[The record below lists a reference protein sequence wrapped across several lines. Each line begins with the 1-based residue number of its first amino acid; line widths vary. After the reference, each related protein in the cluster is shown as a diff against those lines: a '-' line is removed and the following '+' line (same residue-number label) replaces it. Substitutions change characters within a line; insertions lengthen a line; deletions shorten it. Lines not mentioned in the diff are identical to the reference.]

1 MPDLRAYVFLDSLQP
16 QCASYLATVARGFL
30 PVAGQASLFVEISP
44 GIAINHVTDVA
55 LKTTDVVPGMQI
67 VERLYGMLEL
77 HASSQADVR
86 QAGAAVL
93 RALDRT
99 EDQRIKPK
107 LFSSQV
113 IRNVSD
119 HQAMLLNRVRQ
130 GNMLLPGQ
138 SLYVMEL
145 APAAYAALAD
155 WWSDTVRDTRVY
167 LITGHAV
174 SRIGSG
180 REWSAAELPNQLRF
194 NCTRREIAGSALF
207 SYRHVFRPDNQARR
221 AGVSHVLKRF
231 WTRKAKLPWAKGK

>member
-1 MPDLRAYVFLDSLQP
+1 MADLRAYVFLDSLQP
-16 QCASYLATVARGFL
+16 QCASYLASVARGFL
-30 PVAGQASLFVEISP
+30 PIAGQASLFVEISP

-55 LKTTDVVPGMQI
+55 LKTTDVVPGMQV

-77 HASSQADVR
+77 HAQSQADVR

-119 HQAMLLNRVRQ
+119 HQAMLINRVRQ

-145 APAAYAALAD
+145 APAAYAALAANEAEKAANINILD
-155 WWSDTVRDTRVY
+155 ILCTGSFGRLYLGGEERDIDIAFR
-167 LITGHAV
+167 
-174 SRIGSG
+174 
-180 REWSAAELPNQLRF
+180 AAEAAIESVTGRSD
-194 NCTRREIAGSALF
+194 CAALN
-207 SYRHVFRPDNQARR
+207 P
-221 AGVSHVLKRF
+221 LE
-231 WTRKAKLPWAKGK
+231 